1 MFETRTKAILFMLVC
16 LALIVTACTS
26 PAQNESLISTS
37 VAQTLQAEPTE
48 IPLLPTNTPDTSL
61 TPLSTLTQAITP
73 TSAATLSSAPSDPN
87 CVHAELVSE
96 YPPDRTVFT
105 PNTGFTK
112 TWTIKNVGTCTWDT
126 SYQLIFWSGEMMGG
140 ATYYNLPEFVAP
152 GDDVSISVL
161 LMSPATEG
169 IYRGYWRLKTPWNAV
184 FGVGQYSQAFYAEI
198 QVDRRPAQEYGV
210 LSVTYNITREP
221 PTGCPVNVLY
231 TVYATLTTNGPL
243 DLSYRWMQKDG
254 NESAIKELFFEQA
267 GSQTVS
273 REWMV
278 GRGDSPNDRWMQI
291 IVLTPEPLEFHKA
304 VFENN
309 CP

>member
-16 LALIVTACTS
+16 LALVVTACTS
-26 PAQNESLISTS
+26 PAQKQSVISTA
-37 VAQTLQAEPTE
+37 VAQTLQAEPTD

-61 TPLSTLTQAITP
+61 TPLPTLTQAITP
-73 TSAATLSSAPSDPN
+73 TSEATLSSAPSDPN

-96 YPPDRTVFT
+96 YPPDRTVFRPDT
-105 PNTGFTK
+105 SFTK

-152 GDDVSISVL
+152 GDDVPISIL
-161 LMSPATEG
+161 LTSPSAEG
-169 IYRGYWRLKTPWNAV
+169 IYTGYWRLKTPWNAV
-184 FGVGQYSQAFYAEI
+184 FGVGQYSQAFFAEI

-210 LSVTYNITREP
+210 LNVTYNITREP
-221 PTGCPVNVLY
+221 ATGCPVNVLY
-231 TVYATLTTNGPL
+231 TVYATFTTNGPV
-243 DLSYRWMQKDG
+243 DLSYMWMQKDG
-254 NESAIKELFFEQA
+254 NESAVKELFFEQA

-273 REWMV
+273 RAWMV

-291 IVLTPEPLEFHKA
+291 ILLTPEYVEFDQA